1 MAILKKAKK
10 AIVLATGVSLMLSV
24 LPVISA
30 AAAQEVSAC
39 VLFADGTGESILVD
53 AQGINMNGDIVT
65 NGQFAATAEYPGL
78 NGKVYENQQNEMVDY
93 DAAIQSNYFNGD
105 INQIDGDYSPKDVN
119 ENISSSMEVTGSFIS
134 EDKNVAV
141 NSAALMAQED
151 INIDGGS
158 FSCSDGVIYSR
169 EGDIHIASDNF
180 SASALIYAP
189 NGTVYLECGN
199 INMNGCVVAQ
209 SIEIVSGGVN
219 LNKNENLMK
228 KLGGGISAD
237 EALNTREGNDYKP
250 GSGTSQQQQS
260 QQQQQ
265 GQSTQ
270 QSQEQSQQQGQS
282 TQQSQQQPQGQQ
294 EPQEAASSN
303 GGQSS
308 STGGRPVGGGTVIP
322 GGVAAANTDVPSGAA
337 ADTADNARTPSDASN
352 ASEQAQPESAPADSG
367 ETVGDRMYFE
377 NVSDYEINNLFDL
390 FILFYQVYTGQKHIM
405 VY

>member
-1 MAILKKAKK
+1 MAILKKAKRAKK
-10 AIVLATGVSLMLSV
+10 AILLATGMSLMLSALPV
-24 LPVISA
+24 LPV

-65 NGQFAATAEYPGL
+65 NGQFATTAEYPGL

-105 INQIDGDYSPKDVN
+105 SNQIDGDYSPKDVN

-141 NSAALMAQED
+141 NSAALMAQKD
-151 INIDGGS
+151 ITIDGGS

-169 EGDIHIASDNF
+169 EGNIYITSDNF

-237 EALNTREGNDYKP
+237 ETLNTREGNDYKP

-260 QQQQQ
+260 QQQSQ
-265 GQSTQ
+265 GQSQ
-270 QSQEQSQQQGQS
+270 QSQQPQEQSQP
-282 TQQSQQQPQGQQ
+282 QPQGQQ
-294 EPQEAASSN
+294 ETPGAASSN

-322 GGVAAANTDVPSGAA
+322 GGVAAANTDVPSSAA
-337 ADTADNARTPSDASN
+337 AATADNPPTSSDTSN

-377 NVSDYEINNLFDL
+377 NVSTYEINNLFDL